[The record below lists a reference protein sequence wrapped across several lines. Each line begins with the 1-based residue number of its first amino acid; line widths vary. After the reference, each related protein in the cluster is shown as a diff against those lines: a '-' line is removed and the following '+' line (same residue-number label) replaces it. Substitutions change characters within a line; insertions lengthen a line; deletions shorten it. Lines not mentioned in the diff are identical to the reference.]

1 MIGARTQMQTIR
13 PFNPDTVF
21 DISFEE
27 YEIRDGYCQIQF
39 RFTLLPGQASFT
51 VDWGDGTVEQVSGY
65 EAWHNYRSVGTF
77 RVRLGPQL
85 KWWRLWECY
94 TVTGDG
100 RPLVSRP
107 RIRPIC
113 WSDTLE
119 SCSGTYCGWSQ
130 SDHGGVVGRV
140 IPWGRSITSTF
151 CCYQF
156 CSDITGPFPAWTDTI
171 TDATGTFDRCRG
183 LSGRIPRWG
192 RNITK
197 VAQCYCDCT
206 GAVGCFPPW
215 PARCTQFSSC
225 YEGATGLHGIIPPWP
240 SCGEELDSVFKGC
253 IGAVGDIP
261 PWPASMTWVNS
272 CYKDCPNLTGAWT
285 DDPAELMPEE
295 RVRASPDSN
304 YYRCYDVV
312 TGCSDSLR
320 ALFWDVNW
328 GGTIPR
334 PTPLPKWP

>member
-13 PFNPDTVF
+13 PFNPDTIF
-21 DISFEE
+21 DISFVE
-27 YEIRDGYCQIQF
+27 YEIRESYCQLQI
-39 RFTLLPGQASFT
+39 RFTLLPGCEAGT
-51 VDWGDGTVEQVSGY
+51 IDWGDGTVDRVTGY
-65 EAWHNYRSVGTF
+65 QAWHNFTRVGKF
-77 RVRLGPQL
+77 RVRLGPQF

-94 TVTGDG
+94 TVTKEG

-107 RIRPIC
+107 RIEPVS

-119 SCSGTYCGWSQ
+119 SCQGTYCGWSQ
-130 SDHGGVVGRV
+130 SDHGGVVGHV
-140 IPWGRSITSTF
+140 IPWGRSIKDTF

-156 CSDITGPFPAWTDTI
+156 CSDITGPFPEWTDVI

-192 RNITK
+192 KNITK
-197 VAQCYCDCT
+197 VSQCYCDCT
-206 GAVGCFPPW
+206 GLIGRFPPW
-215 PARCTQFSSC
+215 PPYCTEFSSC
-225 YEGATGLHGIIPPWP
+225 FEGATGMY
-240 SCGEELDSVFKGC
+240 
-253 IGAVGDIP
+253 GDIP
-261 PWPASMTWVNS
+261 PWPECASELNSVYEGCTGAVGTIPPWPRSMTWVNS

-304 YYRCYDVV
+304 YFRCYDVV
-312 TGCSDSLR
+312 TGCSESLR
-320 ALFWDVNW
+320 ALFWDINW

>member
-13 PFNPDTVF
+13 PFNPDTIF
-21 DISFEE
+21 DISFVE

-39 RFTLLPGQASFT
+39 RFTLLPGHTSFT

-94 TVTGDG
+94 TVTADG

-130 SDHGGVVGRV
+130 SDHGGVVGHV

-151 CCYQF
+151 C
-156 CSDITGPFPAWTDTI
+156 
-171 TDATGTFDRCRG
+171 
-183 LSGRIPRWG
+183 
-192 RNITK
+192 
-197 VAQCYCDCT
+197 
-206 GAVGCFPPW
+206 
-215 PARCTQFSSC
+215 
-225 YEGATGLHGIIPPWP
+225 
-240 SCGEELDSVFKGC
+240 
-253 IGAVGDIP
+253 
-261 PWPASMTWVNS
+261 
-272 CYKDCPNLTGAWT
+272 
-285 DDPAELMPEE
+285 
-295 RVRASPDSN
+295 
-304 YYRCYDVV
+304 
-312 TGCSDSLR
+312 
-320 ALFWDVNW
+320 
-328 GGTIPR
+328 
-334 PTPLPKWP
+334 